1 MRRNAIGGR
10 AEREAV
16 MNTREHFLRMFAYDS
31 WANRECLSAMQAARL
46 ASSATVG
53 RMAHILSAEKLW
65 FEHLRQESQS
75 LPVWPTASIQ
85 ECLALADE
93 MANLWRY
100 YLTPLQPGAFNEK
113 IEYHNSKGEP
123 WSSRVEDVLTH
134 VLMHS
139 AYHRGQVAL
148 EMRAAGMEP
157 AYTDFIHAVRQG
169 FVE

>member
-1 MRRNAIGGR
+1 
-10 AEREAV
+10 
-16 MNTREHFLRMFAYDS
+16 MNTREYFLRMFAYDA
-31 WANRECLSAMQAARL
+31 WANRQCLSAMQAARL
-46 ASSATVG
+46 VSSATVG
-53 RMAHILSAEKLW
+53 RMAHILSAQKLW
-65 FEHLRQESQS
+65 LERLRHESQS
-75 LPVWPTASIQ
+75 LPVWPTASLP

-93 MANLWRY
+93 MANLWRN
-100 YLTPLQPGAFNEK
+100 YLTPLQPGAFDEK
-113 IEYHNSKGEP
+113 VEYRNSKGEP

>member
-1 MRRNAIGGR
+1 
-10 AEREAV
+10 
-16 MNTREHFLRMFAYDS
+16 
-31 WANRECLSAMQAARL
+31 MQSARL
-46 ASSATVG
+46 VSSATVG

-65 FEHLRQESQS
+65 FERLRHASQS
-75 LPVWPTASIQ
+75 LPVWPTASMQ

-100 YLTPLQPGAFNEK
+100 YLTPLLPGAFNEK
-113 IEYHNSKGEP
+113 IEYRNSKGEL

-134 VLMHS
+134 VLTHS